1 VTTANAIIAR
11 ERLDYFTDML
21 RASGWSE
28 DYGHWLA
35 PLHLREQ
42 LGKVVGRGH
51 VALWIAVAAQI
62 QLDSAIV
69 MLGGEAW

>member
-1 VTTANAIIAR
+1 MTIANAIIAR

-28 DYGHWLA
+28 DDGHWLA

-42 LGKVVGRGH
+42 LGRVVGRGH

-62 QLDSAIV
+62 QVDTEV
-69 MLGGEAW
+69 VKLGGEAR